1 MIEIESPLSNYSKHI
16 DYSDG
21 QMVLINVTTKTVT
34 RKGFQLKLIPGH
46 VKNVPKR
53 YSGTDV

>member
-21 QMVLINVTTKTVT
+21 QMVTTKTVT